1 MKKTKPV
8 KPWQDEHGKSQSTE
22 NIVRISSHWSP
33 ATWGK
38 YLKSLEGDS
47 KESLL
52 LEPTDIET
60 FSEQECYPQ
69 IYAVNER
76 TVKTYSPTNRKIICK
91 VSKNITNVTAV
102 SNVTEVTKVNY
113 AKKITI
119 NRGV

>member
-1 MKKTKPV
+1 MTHLSCP
-8 KPWQDEHGKSQSTE
+8 PLGMASTALLS
-22 NIVRISSHWSP
+22 ILVM
-33 ATWGK
+33 AA
-38 YLKSLEGDS
+38 LKSLEGDS

-60 FSEQECYPQ
+60 FTEQECYPQ

-76 TVKTYSPTNRKIICK
+76 TVKTYSSTNRKIICK

-113 AKKITI
+113 AKKFTI
-119 NRGV
+119 NRRV